1 MLQLKFQNLLRAEV
15 KSSRSAGIAER
26 ALLTMMFPMETLL
39 RSSVMGK
46 RIKKDEPA
54 KAPLDKLVLNKLFG
68 KLLLTGN

>member
-1 MLQLKFQNLLRAEV
+1 
-15 KSSRSAGIAER
+15 
-26 ALLTMMFPMETLL
+26 
-39 RSSVMGK
+39 MGK